1 VWVPEEGVIDSES
14 DVQPVKPEH
23 FRDVLSHFATGVVVV
38 TGLDEDGS
46 PVGMTAQSLTS
57 LSLDPPLVLVCPA
70 RSSTSWPRIAARR
83 RFAVNVLGAD
93 QKSISGAFA
102 RRGTDKFASVGW
114 SSGEWGMPLL
124 SDAMAHIECDL
135 EATYPGGDHHI
146 AIGRV
151 RTLAA
156 ASIEEAS
163 PLLFF
168 RSRYWVAAPHPQV
181 DG

>member
-1 VWVPEEGVIDSES
+1 MWVPEDGVNNSET
-14 DVQPVKPEH
+14 DVQPIKPEH

-38 TGLDEDGS
+38 TGVNEDGA

-93 QKSISGAFA
+93 QKSISGVFA
-102 RRGTDKFASVGW
+102 RSGTDKFSSIRW
-114 SSGEWGMPLL
+114 NSGELGMPLL

-135 EATYPGGDHHI
+135 EVTHPGGDHHI

-156 ASIEEAS
+156 ASIEAS
-163 PLLFF
+163 PLVFF
-168 RSRYWVAAPHPQV
+168 RSRYWVAAPHPLS
-181 DG
+181 